1 MNPTKPRFDFRALA
15 RIEAKDKLTLLTVE
29 KSFLSEYQKI
39 HLFSD
44 EIWFLKSMNIT
55 TLN

>member
-1 MNPTKPRFDFRALA
+1 MNPTKPHFDFRALA
-15 RIEAKDKLTLLTVE
+15 RIEAKDKLTLLAVE

-44 EIWFLKSMNIT
+44 EI
-55 TLN
+55 